1 MRIKREWIDSSS
13 GENLLPNL
21 EYWLKINKPT
31 YLSYLK
37 HRNRTEQAFNKE
49 KVYSQYVKELEVLKA
64 SYTTGYYSGIFKRA
78 LENARIQ
85 KTSPQ
90 VARFFESK
98 VIIDDEDEQSIVEEI
113 SNLSILETETPG
125 ESSEKNREIE
135 DDQMVADLSL
145 QDLFG
150 SEFHCSD
157 NMMSIC
163 QYHNEICPNDPLIDL
178 RPNSNFTKQLPS
190 NILAIYLKDLDDRIN
205 SLIPSNIHDFLTKF
219 FKQNLA
225 DGDWNDKIDDLQ
237 CSDKTDHLMVSTIR
251 ILRRTLPI
259 FIMAFSLGPNNPLLN
274 LAALERPHLNA
285 FVHPCLQAS
294 LWYISSIIY
303 EFGEITTKNHKR
315 EYADGVGYLNNADKY
330 QLVYMEGSRPYAR
343 DDKEIADA
351 LKISKNLQKIFI
363 NVFKDSAKCRRR
375 LPKNLAIFGGQSFRL
390 RIHLQFMDY
399 LDNANLPRDFTEMKE
414 FVFFYECIIKWAL
427 LVREINEAFEES
439 QTRPSRLSYI
449 NALKVADAL

>member
-37 HRNRTEQAFNKE
+37 HRNRTEQAFNKD

-125 ESSEKNREIE
+125 ESSEQNREIE
-135 DDQMVADLSL
+135 DDQMVA
-145 QDLFG
+145 
-150 SEFHCSD
+150 
-157 NMMSIC
+157 
-163 QYHNEICPNDPLIDL
+163 
-178 RPNSNFTKQLPS
+178 
-190 NILAIYLKDLDDRIN
+190 
-205 SLIPSNIHDFLTKF
+205 
-219 FKQNLA
+219 NLA
-225 DGDWNDKIDDLQ
+225 GGDWNDKIDDLQ

-363 NVFKDSAKCRRR
+363 NVFKDNAKCRRR
-375 LPKNLAIFGGQSFRL
+375 LPKNLAIFGGQRGKFRL
-390 RIHLQFMDY
+390 NEV
-399 LDNANLPRDFTEMKE
+399 DNANLPRDFTEMKE
-414 FVFFYECIIKWAL
+414 FIFFYECIIKWAL
-427 LVREINEAFEES
+427 LVREIKEAFEES

-449 NALKVADAL
+449 NALKVADTL